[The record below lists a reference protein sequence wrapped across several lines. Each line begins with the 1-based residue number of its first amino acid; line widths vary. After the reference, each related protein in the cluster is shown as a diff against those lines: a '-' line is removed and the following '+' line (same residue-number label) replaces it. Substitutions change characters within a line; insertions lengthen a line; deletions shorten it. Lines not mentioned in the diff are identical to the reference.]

1 MSVSLE
7 KQEEV
12 NQDAEKPVGSNPF
25 ETSLDKILIL
35 VDNREARSQVP
46 RLLKHAENT
55 KIQLVNLPEGDYKVS
70 EECVIERK
78 TMHDFAES
86 IIDGRLFEQIGN
98 KLSTYKKPILLLEG
112 QDTDIKMNISPQ
124 AIKGAIAS
132 IVLSYKIPILRTVSE
147 TDTADMVLAL
157 AKREQ
162 KSEKNRPSLH
172 TISKS
177 YPMKEIQRFL
187 LASIP
192 GVNRTKADQLIE
204 EFKTIQKL
212 SNANPEDLIKL
223 EGIGKTLTERILK
236 LLQDEAKDSDFIL

>member
-1 MSVSLE
+1 MENSDDLPS
-7 KQEEV
+7 
-12 NQDAEKPVGSNPF
+12 F
-25 ETSLDKILIL
+25 ENSLDKILIL

-46 RLLKHAENT
+46 RLLKRSENT

-98 KLSTYKKPILLLEG
+98 KLSTYRKPILLLEG
-112 QDTDIKMNISPQ
+112 QDTDIKINISPQ

-162 KSEKNRPSLH
+162 KSEKNRPTLH

-204 EFKTIQKL
+204 EFKTIQNL
-212 SNANPEDLIKL
+212 SNATPEDLVKL

-236 LLQDEAKDSDFIL
+236 ILQDEANDTDHIL